1 MQAIYGAIDRDRS
14 GGSKVVRLDR
24 WHLPWI
30 VTGECTVSYP
40 IVSGLHS
47 WQQPRHHRSREQVH
61 KVILRMQFDRWRLGS
76 HENVGKEIAFGTAII
91 GSGCHR
97 STPLIELRSVPNT
110 FTMIR
115 VLESM

>member
-14 GGSKVVRLDR
+14 GGSKVVRLDL

-47 WQQPRHHRSREQVH
+47 RQQRRQ
-61 KVILRMQFDRWRLGS
+61 
-76 HENVGKEIAFGTAII
+76 
-91 GSGCHR
+91 CHR
-97 STPLIELRSVPNT
+97 DMDRGACSICYPSTVPLLPIS
-110 FTMIR
+110 
-115 VLESM
+115 